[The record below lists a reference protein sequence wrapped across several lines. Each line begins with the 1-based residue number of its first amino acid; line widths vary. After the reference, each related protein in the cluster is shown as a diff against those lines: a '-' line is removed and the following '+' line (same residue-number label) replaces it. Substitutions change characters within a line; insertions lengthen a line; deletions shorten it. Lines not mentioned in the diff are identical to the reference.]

1 MLYLLR
7 IIPETDTI
15 YKIIHKKRGRILFM
29 AILTRLKRI
38 FGSQDMTQG
47 NPMSCILKFSIP
59 LLIGNLAQQL
69 YNTVDAFV
77 IGNSAWGDKGLA
89 AVGLAGP
96 IVNLLLVLFMGI
108 STGASILS
116 AQYFGAK
123 DRPTLNRCVGA
134 SLFLIVVSGLIM
146 MAAGY
151 FLSPVLINM
160 TTPPSPEVG
169 QGATD
174 YLQIFF
180 LGIIGSGMYNI
191 ISGILRGLGDSMMPL
206 LFLIVA
212 CVLNIF
218 LDLAFVN
225 SMGVAGVALATI
237 LAQGVSAVLCLW
249 RLCRIRH
256 ICDVEL
262 KNVIHPD
269 KPLMLRIG
277 ALGLPSGI
285 TQAIFSMSAIIV
297 QSLTN
302 TLGDAMVAAN
312 TAVMRVD
319 GFAMMPNFTFGTAAT
334 TYIGQNVGANRGDRL
349 KPGIKAML
357 KLGLIS
363 STVLVACILL
373 FGHQLI
379 GMFTETELTMQLG
392 VQGLNTLALGYICFS
407 VSQVLQGSMRGAG
420 ETAVPMYISILTT
433 VVLRMP
439 LAYLLAFLTRN
450 AQWPN
455 GQPAALFF
463 SLLISWVVAMVLS
476 IIAYRMK
483 WWRKKLPGTLGNE
496 L

>member
-1 MLYLLR
+1 MTLTQKLR
-7 IIPETDTI
+7 S
-15 YKIIHKKRGRILFM
+15 LFG
-29 AILTRLKRI
+29 A
-38 FGSQDMTQG
+38 QDMTVG
-47 NPMSCILKFSIP
+47 SPMSCLLKFSIP

-69 YNTVDAFV
+69 YNTVDAMV
-77 IGNSAWGDKGLA
+77 IGNSAWGDQGLA

-123 DRPTLNRCVGA
+123 DRPTLNKTVGA
-134 SLFLIVVSGLIM
+134 SLFLIVVSGVIM
-146 MAAGY
+146 MIAGY
-151 FLSPVLINM
+151 FLSPILINM

-237 LAQGVSAVLCLW
+237 IAQGISAVLCLW
-249 RLCRIRH
+249 RLCHIRH
-256 ICDVEL
+256 ICDVKIKHIL
-262 KNVIHPD
+262 HPD
-269 KPLMLRIG
+269 KPLMLKIG

-334 TYIGQNVGANRGDRL
+334 TYIGQNIGAGKGERL
-349 KPGIKAML
+349 KPGVKAML

-363 STVLVACILL
+363 STVMVAGILL

-392 VQGLNTLALGYICFS
+392 VQGLNTLAVGYICFS
-407 VSQVLQGSMRGAG
+407 VSQVLQGTMRGAG
-420 ETAVPMYISILTT
+420 ETKVPMYISIITT
-433 VVLRMP
+433 VILRMP
-439 LAYLLAFLTRN
+439 LAYLLAYMTRTPE
-450 AQWPN
+450 WPN
-455 GQPAALFF
+455 GQPAALFV
-463 SLLISWVVAMVLS
+463 SLLISWVVAMLLS
-476 IIAYRMK
+476 ILTYRMK
-483 WWRKKLPGTLGNE
+483 WWRRKLGPLGEE

>member
-1 MLYLLR
+1 MSLTQKLR
-7 IIPETDTI
+7 S
-15 YKIIHKKRGRILFM
+15 LFG
-29 AILTRLKRI
+29 A
-38 FGSQDMTQG
+38 QDMTVG
-47 NPMSCILKFSIP
+47 SPMSCLLKFSIP

-69 YNTVDAFV
+69 YNTVDAIV
-77 IGNSAWGDKGLA
+77 IGNSAWGDQGLA

-123 DRPTLNRCVGA
+123 DRPTLNKCIGA

-151 FLSPVLINM
+151 FLSPMLIGL

-206 LFLIVA
+206 LFLVIA

-237 LAQGVSAVLCLW
+237 IAQGVSAVLCLW
-249 RLCRIRH
+249 RLCHIRH
-256 ICDVEL
+256 ICDVKVEHI
-262 KNVIHPD
+262 IHPD
-269 KPLMLRIG
+269 KPLMLKIG

-312 TAVMRVD
+312 TAIMRVD

-334 TYIGQNVGANRGDRL
+334 TYIGQNVGAGRGDRL
-349 KPGIKAML
+349 KPGLKAL
-357 KLGLIS
+357 LLLGLIS
-363 STVLVACILL
+363 STVLVAAILL
-373 FGHQLI
+373 FGHNII
-379 GMFTETELTMQLG
+379 GWFTETELTIQLG
-392 VQGLNTLALGYICFS
+392 VQGLQTLAFGYICFS
-407 VSQVLQGSMRGAG
+407 VTQVLQGSMRGAG
-420 ETAVPMYISILTT
+420 ETKLPMYISIIGT
-433 VVLRMP
+433 VILRMP
-439 LAYLLAFLTRN
+439 LAYLMAALTKN
-450 AQWPN
+450 ETWPN
-455 GQPAALFF
+455 GQPIALFG
-463 SLLISWVVAMVLS
+463 SLLISWVVSMMMTVIS
-476 IIAYRMK
+476 YRMK
-483 WWRKKLPGTLGNE
+483 FWRKKLGTLGDE
-496 L
+496 I

>member
-1 MLYLLR
+1 MSLTQKLR
-7 IIPETDTI
+7 S
-15 YKIIHKKRGRILFM
+15 LFG
-29 AILTRLKRI
+29 A
-38 FGSQDMTQG
+38 QDMTVG
-47 NPMSCILKFSIP
+47 SPMSCLLKFSIP

-69 YNTVDAFV
+69 YNTVDAIV
-77 IGNSAWGDKGLA
+77 IGNSSWGDQGLA

-116 AQYFGAK
+116 AQFFGAK
-123 DRPTLNRCVGA
+123 DRPTLNKCIGA

-151 FLSPVLINM
+151 FLSPWLIGL

-206 LFLIVA
+206 LFLVIA

-237 LAQGVSAVLCLW
+237 IAQGVSAVLCLW
-249 RLCRIRH
+249 RLCHIRH

-262 KNVIHPD
+262 KTVVHPD
-269 KPLMLRIG
+269 KHLMIKIG

-312 TAVMRVD
+312 TAIMRVD

-334 TYIGQNVGANRGDRL
+334 TYIGQNVGAGRGDRL
-349 KPGIKAML
+349 KPGLKAML
-357 KLGLIS
+357 LLGLIS
-363 STVLVACILL
+363 STVLVVAILL
-373 FGHQLI
+373 FGHHII
-379 GMFTETELTMQLG
+379 GWFTETELTIQLG
-392 VQGLNTLALGYICFS
+392 VQGLQTLAFGYICFS
-407 VSQVLQGSMRGAG
+407 VSQVLQGTMRGAG
-420 ETAVPMYISILTT
+420 ETQIPMWISIICT
-433 VVLRMP
+433 VILRMP
-439 LAYLLAFLTRN
+439 LAYLMAYLTRN
-450 AQWPN
+450 EQWPN
-455 GQPAALFF
+455 GQPAALFV
-463 SLLISWVVAMVLS
+463 SLLICWVVGMILS
-476 IIAYRMK
+476 IVSYKMK
-483 WWRKKLPGTLGNE
+483 FWRKKLGTLGDE
-496 L
+496 I

>member
-1 MLYLLR
+1 MTF
-7 IIPETDTI
+7 I
-15 YKIIHKKRGRILFM
+15 
-29 AILTRLKRI
+29 TRLRSL
-38 FGSQDMTQG
+38 FGAQDMTVG
-47 NPMSCILKFSIP
+47 SPMSCLLKFSIP
-59 LLIGNLAQQL
+59 LLIGNIAQQM
-69 YNTVDAFV
+69 YNTVDAMV
-77 IGNSAWGDKGLA
+77 IGQSHWGDAGLA

-123 DRPTLNRCVGA
+123 DRPTLNRTVGA

-146 MAAGY
+146 MVAGY

-191 ISGILRGLGDSMMPL
+191 ISGILRGMGDSIYPL
-206 LFLIVA
+206 IFLVIA

-218 LDLAFVN
+218 LDLAFVEQ
-225 SMGVAGVALATI
+225 MGVAGVALATI
-237 LAQGVSAVLCLW
+237 IAQGVSAVLCLW
-249 RLCRIRH
+249 RLCHMRNV
-256 ICDVEL
+256 CDVKMKHVL
-262 KNVIHPD
+262 HPD
-269 KPLMLRIG
+269 KALMLKIG
-277 ALGLPSGI
+277 KLGLPSGI
-285 TQAIFSMSAIIV
+285 TQAIFSMSAIVV
-297 QSLTN
+297 QTLTN

-312 TAVMRVD
+312 TAIMRVD

-334 TYIGQNVGANRGDRL
+334 TYIGQNVGAGKGERL

-363 STVLVACILL
+363 SSIMVAGILL
-373 FGHQLI
+373 LGHNLV
-379 GMFTETELTMQLG
+379 GMFTDTELTIQLG
-392 VQGLNTLALGYICFS
+392 LQGLRTLAVGYICFS

-420 ETAVPMYISILTT
+420 ETTVPMYISIFTT
-433 VVLRMP
+433 VILRMP
-439 LAYLLAFLTRN
+439 LAYLLAFLTRTPE
-450 AQWPN
+450 WPN
-455 GQPAALFF
+455 GQPAALYV
-463 SLLISWVVAMVLS
+463 SLLTSWVVAMLLS
-476 IIAYRMK
+476 IAAYRMK
-483 WWRKKLPGTLGNE
+483 WWRKKLPADLGSA

>member
-1 MLYLLR
+1 MTLTQKLR
-7 IIPETDTI
+7 S
-15 YKIIHKKRGRILFM
+15 LFG
-29 AILTRLKRI
+29 A
-38 FGSQDMTQG
+38 QDMTIG
-47 NPMSCILKFSIP
+47 SPLSCLLKFSIP
-59 LLIGNLAQQL
+59 LLIGNLAQQM
-69 YNTVDAFV
+69 YNTVDAIV
-77 IGNSAWGDKGLA
+77 IGKSAWGDQGLA

-123 DRPTLNRCVGA
+123 DRPTLNKTIGA
-134 SLFLIVVSGLIM
+134 ALFLIVVSGVIM

-151 FLSPVLINM
+151 FLSPILIGL

-169 QGATD
+169 AGATD

-191 ISGILRGLGDSMMPL
+191 ISGILRGLGDSVYPL
-206 LFLIVA
+206 LFLVVA

-225 SMGVAGVALATI
+225 QMGVAGVALATI
-237 LAQGVSAVLCLW
+237 IAQGVSAVLCLW
-249 RLCRIRH
+249 RLCNIRH
-256 ICDVEL
+256 ICDVKMKHIL
-262 KNVIHPD
+262 HPD
-269 KPLMLRIG
+269 KPLMLKIG

-334 TYIGQNVGANRGDRL
+334 TYIGQNVGAGKGERL

-363 STVLVACILL
+363 STVMVAGILL

-392 VQGLNTLALGYICFS
+392 VQGLQTLAFGYICFS
-407 VSQVLQGSMRGAG
+407 VTQVLQGTMRGAG
-420 ETAVPMYISILTT
+420 ETQVPMYISIIGT
-433 VVLRMP
+433 VILRMP
-439 LAYLLAFLTRN
+439 LAYLLAYFTRN
-450 AQWPN
+450 EQWPN
-455 GQPAALFF
+455 GQPAALFM
-463 SLLISWVVAMVLS
+463 SLMIAWVLS
-476 IIAYRMK
+476 MLMTVISYRMK
-483 WWRKKLPGTLGNE
+483 FWRKKLPNNLGDQ

>member
-1 MLYLLR
+1 M
-7 IIPETDTI
+7 T
-15 YKIIHKKRGRILFM
+15 M
-29 AILTRLKRI
+29 MNRLKNF
-38 FGSQDMTQG
+38 FGVQDMTVG
-47 NPMSCILKFSIP
+47 KPMTGLLKFSIP

-69 YNTVDAFV
+69 YNTVDAIV
-77 IGNSAWGDKGLA
+77 IGNSPWGDQGLA

-123 DRPTLNRCVGA
+123 DRPTLNRCIGA

-146 MAAGY
+146 TVAGY
-151 FLSPVLINM
+151 FLSPMLIDL
-160 TTPPSPEVG
+160 TAPPSPEVRS
-169 QGATD
+169 GAID

-206 LFLIVA
+206 LFLVVA

-237 LAQGVSAVLCLW
+237 LAQGISAILCLW
-249 RLCRIRH
+249 RLCHIRH
-256 ICDVEL
+256 ICDV
-262 KNVIHPD
+262 KVKHIIHPD
-269 KPLMLRIG
+269 KPLMARIG
-277 ALGLPSGI
+277 MLGLPSGI

-302 TLGDAMVAAN
+302 SLGEAMVAAN

-334 TYIGQNVGANRGDRL
+334 TYIGQNVGAGRGDRL

-357 KLGLIS
+357 KLSLIS
-363 STVLVACILL
+363 SSVLVAGILL

-392 VQGLNTLALGYICFS
+392 VQGLNTLAFGYICFS

-439 LAYLLAFLTRN
+439 LAYLLAFLTRTPE
-450 AQWPN
+450 WPN
-455 GQPAALFF
+455 GQPAALFV
-463 SLLISWVVAMVLS
+463 SLLVSWIVGMLLS
-476 IIAYRMK
+476 IISYRMK

>member
-1 MLYLLR
+1 MSLTKKLR
-7 IIPETDTI
+7 A
-15 YKIIHKKRGRILFM
+15 LFG
-29 AILTRLKRI
+29 A
-38 FGSQDMTQG
+38 QDMTVG
-47 NPMSCILKFSIP
+47 SPMSCLLKFSIP

-69 YNTVDAFV
+69 YNTVDAIV
-77 IGNSAWGDKGLA
+77 IGQSSWGDQGLA

-123 DRPTLNRCVGA
+123 DRPTLNRCIGA

-146 MAAGY
+146 MVAGY
-151 FLSPVLINM
+151 FLSPMLIGM

-206 LFLIVA
+206 LFLVVA

-225 SMGVAGVALATI
+225 QMGVAGVALATI
-237 LAQGVSAVLCLW
+237 IAQGVSAVLCLW
-249 RLCRIRH
+249 RLCHIRH
-256 ICDVEL
+256 ICDVKKEHI
-262 KNVIHPD
+262 IHPD
-269 KPLMLRIG
+269 KQLMLKIG

-312 TAVMRVD
+312 TAIMRVD

-334 TYIGQNVGANRGDRL
+334 TYIGQNVGAGRGDRL
-349 KPGIKAML
+349 KPGVKAML
-357 KLGLIS
+357 MLGLIS
-363 STVLVACILL
+363 STVMVGSILL
-373 FGHQLI
+373 FGHNII
-379 GMFTETELTMQLG
+379 GWFTQTELTMQLG
-392 VQGLNTLALGYICFS
+392 VQGLQTLALGYICFS
-407 VSQVLQGSMRGAG
+407 VTQVLQGTMRGAG
-420 ETAVPMYISILTT
+420 ETKLPMYISIIGT

-439 LAYLLAFLTRN
+439 LAYLMAYLTRSE
-450 AQWPN
+450 QWPN
-455 GQPAALFF
+455 GQPIALFG
-463 SLLISWVVAMVLS
+463 SLLIAWVVSMLMTIVS
-476 IIAYRMK
+476 YRMK
-483 WWRKKLPGTLGNE
+483 FWRRKLGSLGDD

>member
-1 MLYLLR
+1 M
-7 IIPETDTI
+7 
-15 YKIIHKKRGRILFM
+15 YKMTLVRKMRSLFG
-29 AILTRLKRI
+29 A
-38 FGSQDMTQG
+38 QDMTVG
-47 NPMSCILKFSIP
+47 SPMSCLLKFSIP

-69 YNTVDAFV
+69 YNTVDAMV
-77 IGNSAWGDKGLA
+77 IGQSSWGDQGLA

-108 STGASILS
+108 STGASVLS

-123 DRPTLNRCVGA
+123 DRPTLNRTVGA
-134 SLFLIVVSGLIM
+134 SLFLIVISGLIM

-151 FLSPVLINM
+151 FLSPLLINM
-160 TTPPSPEVG
+160 TNPPSPEVG
-169 QGATD
+169 AGATD

-191 ISGILRGLGDSMMPL
+191 ISGVLRGLGDSMMPL
-206 LFLIVA
+206 LFLVVA
-212 CVLNIF
+212 CVLNII

-225 SMGVAGVALATI
+225 QMGVAGVALATI
-237 LAQGVSAVLCLW
+237 IAQGVSAVLCLW
-249 RLCRIRH
+249 RLCHIRH
-256 ICDVEL
+256 ICDVEMRH
-262 KNVIHPD
+262 VVHPD
-269 KPLMLRIG
+269 KTLMLKIG
-277 ALGLPSGI
+277 AIGLPAGI

-297 QSLTN
+297 QNLTN
-302 TLGDAMVAAN
+302 RLGDAMVAAN

-334 TYIGQNVGANRGDRL
+334 TYIGQNVGAGRGDRL

-357 KLGLIS
+357 TLGLIS
-363 STVLVACILL
+363 STILVACILL

-379 GMFTETELTMQLG
+379 GMFTDTELTIQLG
-392 VQGLNTLALGYICFS
+392 VQGLNTLAFGYICFS

-420 ETAVPMYISILTT
+420 ETKVPMYISILTT

-439 LAYLLAFLTRN
+439 LAYLMAYLTRTET
-450 AQWPN
+450 WPN
-455 GQPAALFF
+455 GQPAALFV
-463 SLLISWVVAMVLS
+463 SLLVSWVVAMLMS

-483 WWRKKLPGTLGNE
+483 WWRSKLPGTLGEE

>member
-1 MLYLLR
+1 MSLAQKFR
-7 IIPETDTI
+7 A
-15 YKIIHKKRGRILFM
+15 LFG
-29 AILTRLKRI
+29 A
-38 FGSQDMTQG
+38 QDMTVG
-47 NPMSCILKFSIP
+47 SPMSCLLKFSIP
-59 LLIGNLAQQL
+59 LLIGNLAQQM
-69 YNTVDAFV
+69 YNTVDAIV
-77 IGNSAWGDKGLA
+77 IGNSAWGDQGLA

-123 DRPTLNRCVGA
+123 DRPTLNKTVGA
-134 SLFLIVVSGLIM
+134 SLFLIVVSGLLM

-151 FLSPVLINM
+151 FLSPALIDL

-169 QGATD
+169 EGATA

-180 LGIIGSGMYNI
+180 LGILGCGMYNI
-191 ISGILRGLGDSMMPL
+191 LSGILRGLGDSMMPL

-212 CVLNIF
+212 CVLNII
-218 LDLAFVN
+218 LDVVFVS

-237 LAQGVSAVLCLW
+237 IAQGVSALLCLW

-262 KNVIHPD
+262 RHVIHPD
-269 KPLMLRIG
+269 KPLMLKIG
-277 ALGLPSGI
+277 ALGLPAGI

-302 TLGDAMVAAN
+302 SLGDAMVAAS

-334 TYIGQNVGANRGDRL
+334 TYIGQNIGAGRGDRL
-349 KPGIKAML
+349 KPGVKAML

-363 STVLVACILL
+363 STLLVVCILL

-379 GMFTETELTMQLG
+379 GMFTDTELTMRLG
-392 VQGLNTLALGYICFS
+392 VQGLNTLAVGYICFS
-407 VSQVLQGSMRGAG
+407 VSQVLQGTMRGAG
-420 ETAVPMYISILTT
+420 ETQVPMYISIITT
-433 VVLRMP
+433 VALRLP
-439 LAYLLAFLTRN
+439 LAYLIAYLTRTPE
-450 AQWPN
+450 WPH
-455 GQPAALFF
+455 GQPSALFV
-463 SLLISWVVAMVLS
+463 SLLSSWVVAMLLSVLT
-476 IIAYRMK
+476 YRMK
-483 WWRKKLPGTLGNE
+483 WWRRKLGDLGDD

>member
-1 MLYLLR
+1 MSLAQKFR
-7 IIPETDTI
+7 A
-15 YKIIHKKRGRILFM
+15 LFG
-29 AILTRLKRI
+29 A
-38 FGSQDMTQG
+38 QDMTVG
-47 NPMSCILKFSIP
+47 SPMSCLLKFSIP
-59 LLIGNLAQQL
+59 LLIGNLAQQM
-69 YNTVDAFV
+69 YNTVDAIV
-77 IGNSAWGDKGLA
+77 IGNSAWGDQGLA

-123 DRPTLNRCVGA
+123 DRPTLNKTIGA
-134 SLFLIVVSGLIM
+134 SLFLIAVSGLLM

-151 FLSPVLINM
+151 FLSPALINL

-169 QGATD
+169 EGAIA

-180 LGIIGSGMYNI
+180 LGILGCGMYNI
-191 ISGILRGLGDSMMPL
+191 LSGILRGLGDSMMPL

-212 CVLNIF
+212 CVLNII
-218 LDLAFVN
+218 LDVVFVS

-237 LAQGVSAVLCLW
+237 IAQGVSALLCLW

-262 KNVIHPD
+262 RHVIHPD
-269 KPLMLRIG
+269 KPLMLKIG
-277 ALGLPSGI
+277 ALGLPAGI

-302 TLGDAMVAAN
+302 SLGDAMVAAS

-334 TYIGQNVGANRGDRL
+334 TYIGQNIGAGRGDRL
-349 KPGIKAML
+349 KPGVKAML

-363 STVLVACILL
+363 STLLVVCILL

-379 GMFTETELTMQLG
+379 GMFTDTELTMQLG
-392 VQGLNTLALGYICFS
+392 VQGLNTLAVGYICFS
-407 VSQVLQGSMRGAG
+407 VSQVLQGTMRGAG
-420 ETAVPMYISILTT
+420 ETQVPMYISIITT
-433 VVLRMP
+433 VALRLP
-439 LAYLLAFLTRN
+439 LAYLIAYLTRTPE
-450 AQWPN
+450 WPH
-455 GQPAALFF
+455 GQPSALFV
-463 SLLISWVVAMVLS
+463 SLLSSWVVAMLLSVLT
-476 IIAYRMK
+476 YRMK
-483 WWRKKLPGTLGNE
+483 WWRKKLGDLGDD

>member
-1 MLYLLR
+1 M
-7 IIPETDTI
+7 T
-15 YKIIHKKRGRILFM
+15 M
-29 AILTRLKRI
+29 MNRLKDF
-38 FGSQDMTQG
+38 FGVQDMTVG
-47 NPMSCILKFSIP
+47 KPMTGLLKFSIP

-69 YNTVDAFV
+69 YNTVDAIV
-77 IGNSAWGDKGLA
+77 IGNSPWGDQGLA

-123 DRPTLNRCVGA
+123 DRPTLNRCIGA

-146 MAAGY
+146 MVAGY
-151 FLSPVLINM
+151 FLSPMLIDL
-160 TTPPSPEVG
+160 TAPPSPEVRS
-169 QGATD
+169 GAID

-206 LFLIVA
+206 LFLVVA

-237 LAQGVSAVLCLW
+237 LAQGISAILCLW
-249 RLCRIRH
+249 RLCHIRH
-256 ICDVEL
+256 ICDV
-262 KNVIHPD
+262 KVKHIIHPD
-269 KPLMLRIG
+269 KPLMVRIG
-277 ALGLPSGI
+277 MLGLPSGI

-302 TLGDAMVAAN
+302 SLGEAMVAAN

-334 TYIGQNVGANRGDRL
+334 TYIGQNVGAGRGDRL

-357 KLGLIS
+357 KLSLIS
-363 STVLVACILL
+363 SSVLVAGILL

-392 VQGLNTLALGYICFS
+392 VQGLNTLAFGYICFS

-439 LAYLLAFLTRN
+439 LAYLLAFLTRTPE
-450 AQWPN
+450 WPN
-455 GQPAALFF
+455 GQPAALFV
-463 SLLISWVVAMVLS
+463 SLLVSWIVGMLLS
-476 IIAYRMK
+476 IISYRMK

>member
-1 MLYLLR
+1 M
-7 IIPETDTI
+7 
-15 YKIIHKKRGRILFM
+15 
-29 AILTRLKRI
+29 
-38 FGSQDMTQG
+38 
-47 NPMSCILKFSIP
+47 
-59 LLIGNLAQQL
+59 
-69 YNTVDAFV
+69 
-77 IGNSAWGDKGLA
+77 
-89 AVGLAGP
+89 GLAGT
-96 IVNLLLVLFMGI
+96 IVKLLLVLFMGI

-146 MAAGY
+146 TVAGY
-151 FLSPVLINM
+151 FLSPMLIDL
-160 TTPPSPEVG
+160 TAPPSPEVRS
-169 QGATD
+169 GAID

-206 LFLIVA
+206 LFLVVA

-237 LAQGVSAVLCLW
+237 LAQGISAILCLW
-249 RLCRIRH
+249 RLCHIRH
-256 ICDVEL
+256 ICDV
-262 KNVIHPD
+262 KVKHIIHPD
-269 KPLMLRIG
+269 KPLMARIG
-277 ALGLPSGI
+277 MLGLPSGI

-302 TLGDAMVAAN
+302 SLGEAMVAAN

-334 TYIGQNVGANRGDRL
+334 TYIGQNVGAGRGDRL

-357 KLGLIS
+357 KLSLIS
-363 STVLVACILL
+363 SSVLVAGILL

-392 VQGLNTLALGYICFS
+392 VQGLNTLAFGYICFS

-439 LAYLLAFLTRN
+439 LAYLLAFLTRTPE
-450 AQWPN
+450 WPN
-455 GQPAALFF
+455 GQPAALFV
-463 SLLISWVVAMVLS
+463 SLLVSWIVGMLLS
-476 IIAYRMK
+476 IISYRMK

>member
-1 MLYLLR
+1 MSLTQKLR
-7 IIPETDTI
+7 S
-15 YKIIHKKRGRILFM
+15 LFG
-29 AILTRLKRI
+29 A
-38 FGSQDMTQG
+38 QDMTVG
-47 NPMSCILKFSIP
+47 SPMSCLLKFSIP

-69 YNTVDAFV
+69 YNTVDAIV
-77 IGNSAWGDKGLA
+77 IGNSAWGDQGLA

-123 DRPTLNRCVGA
+123 DRHTLNKCIGA

-151 FLSPVLINM
+151 FLSPMLIGL

-206 LFLIVA
+206 LFLVIA

-237 LAQGVSAVLCLW
+237 IAQGVSAVLCLW
-249 RLCRIRH
+249 RLCHIRH
-256 ICDVEL
+256 ICDVKVEHI
-262 KNVIHPD
+262 IHPD
-269 KPLMLRIG
+269 KPLMLKIG

-312 TAVMRVD
+312 TAIMRVD

-334 TYIGQNVGANRGDRL
+334 TYIGQNVGAGRGDRL
-349 KPGIKAML
+349 KPGLKAML
-357 KLGLIS
+357 LLGLIS
-363 STVLVACILL
+363 STVLVAAILL
-373 FGHQLI
+373 FGHNI
-379 GMFTETELTMQLG
+379 IRWFTETELTIQLG
-392 VQGLNTLALGYICFS
+392 VQGLQTLAFGYICFS
-407 VSQVLQGSMRGAG
+407 VTQVLQGSMRGAG
-420 ETAVPMYISILTT
+420 ETKLPMYISIIGT
-433 VVLRMP
+433 VILRMP
-439 LAYLLAFLTRN
+439 LAYLMAALTKN
-450 AQWPN
+450 ETWPN
-455 GQPAALFF
+455 GQPIALFG
-463 SLLISWVVAMVLS
+463 SLLISWVVSMMMTVVS
-476 IIAYRMK
+476 YRMK
-483 WWRKKLPGTLGNE
+483 FWRKKLGTLGDE
-496 L
+496 I

>member
-1 MLYLLR
+1 MLTKKLR
-7 IIPETDTI
+7 A
-15 YKIIHKKRGRILFM
+15 LFG
-29 AILTRLKRI
+29 A
-38 FGSQDMTQG
+38 QDMTVG
-47 NPMSCILKFSIP
+47 SPMSCLLKFSIP

-69 YNTVDAFV
+69 YNTVDAIV
-77 IGNSAWGDKGLA
+77 IGNSAWGDQGLA

-151 FLSPVLINM
+151 FLSPALIGM

-206 LFLIVA
+206 LFLVVA

-218 LDLAFVN
+218 LDLAFVD

-237 LAQGVSAVLCLW
+237 IAQGVSAVLCLW
-249 RLCRIRH
+249 RLSHIRH
-256 ICDVEL
+256 ICDVEV
-262 KNVIHPD
+262 KNVLHPD
-269 KPLMLRIG
+269 KQLMLKIG

-334 TYIGQNVGANRGDRL
+334 TYIGQNVGAGKAERL
-349 KPGIKAML
+349 KPG
-357 KLGLIS
+357 
-363 STVLVACILL
+363 V
-373 FGHQLI
+373 
-379 GMFTETELTMQLG
+379 
-392 VQGLNTLALGYICFS
+392 
-407 VSQVLQGSMRGAG
+407 
-420 ETAVPMYISILTT
+420 
-433 VVLRMP
+433 
-439 LAYLLAFLTRN
+439 
-450 AQWPN
+450 
-455 GQPAALFF
+455 
-463 SLLISWVVAMVLS
+463 
-476 IIAYRMK
+476 
-483 WWRKKLPGTLGNE
+483 
-496 L
+496 

>member
-1 MLYLLR
+1 M
-7 IIPETDTI
+7 T
-15 YKIIHKKRGRILFM
+15 M
-29 AILTRLKRI
+29 MNRLKNF
-38 FGSQDMTQG
+38 FGVQDMTVG
-47 NPMSCILKFSIP
+47 KPMTGLLKFSIP
-59 LLIGNLAQQL
+59 LLIGNLAQQM
-69 YNTVDAFV
+69 YNTVDAIV
-77 IGNSAWGDKGLA
+77 IGNSAWGDQGLA

-123 DRPTLNRCVGA
+123 DRPMLNRCVGA

-146 MAAGY
+146 MVAGY
-151 FLSPVLINM
+151 FLSPMLIDL
-160 TTPPSPEVG
+160 TTPPSPEVRS
-169 QGATD
+169 GAID

-206 LFLIVA
+206 LYLVVA

-249 RLCRIRH
+249 RLCHIRNV
-256 ICDVEL
+256 CDV
-262 KNVIHPD
+262 KVKHIIHPD

-302 TLGDAMVAAN
+302 TLGEAMVAAN

-334 TYIGQNVGANRGDRL
+334 TYIGQNVGAGRGDRL

-357 KLGLIS
+357 KLSLIS
-363 STVLVACILL
+363 SSVLVAGILL

-392 VQGLNTLALGYICFS
+392 VQGLNTLAFGYICFS

-433 VVLRMP
+433 VILRMP
-439 LAYLLAFLTRN
+439 LAYLLAFLTRTPE
-450 AQWPN
+450 WPN
-455 GQPAALFF
+455 GQPAALFV
-463 SLLISWVVAMVLS
+463 SLLVSWVVGMILS
-476 IIAYRMK
+476 IISYRMK
-483 WWRKKLPGTLGNE
+483 WWRRKLPGTLGNE

>member
-1 MLYLLR
+1 MTLTQKLR
-7 IIPETDTI
+7 S
-15 YKIIHKKRGRILFM
+15 LFG
-29 AILTRLKRI
+29 A
-38 FGSQDMTQG
+38 QDMTVG
-47 NPMSCILKFSIP
+47 SPMSCLLKFSVP
-59 LLIGNLAQQL
+59 LLIGNIAQQM
-69 YNTVDAFV
+69 YNTVDAIV
-77 IGNSAWGDKGLA
+77 IGNSAWGDQGLA

-123 DRPTLNRCVGA
+123 DRPTLNKCVGA

-146 MAAGY
+146 MVAGY
-151 FLSPVLINM
+151 FLSPVLINL

-237 LAQGVSAVLCLW
+237 IAQGVSAVLCLW
-249 RLCRIRH
+249 RLCHIRH
-256 ICDVEL
+256 ICDVEMKTVL
-262 KNVIHPD
+262 HPD
-269 KPLMLRIG
+269 KNLMLKIG

-334 TYIGQNVGANRGDRL
+334 TYIGQNVGAGRGDRL
-349 KPGIKAML
+349 KPGVKAML

-363 STVLVACILL
+363 SPVMVAGILL
-373 FGHQLI
+373 FGHHLI

-392 VQGLNTLALGYICFS
+392 VQGLNTLAVGYICFS
-407 VSQVLQGSMRGAG
+407 VSQVLQGTMRGAG
-420 ETAVPMYISILTT
+420 ETQVPMYISILTT

-439 LAYLLAFLTRN
+439 LAYLLAALTKTE
-450 AQWPN
+450 AWPN
-455 GQPAALFF
+455 GQPAALFV
-463 SLLISWVVAMVLS
+463 SLLTSWVVAMLLS
-476 IIAYRMK
+476 IISYRMK
-483 WWRKKLPGTLGNE
+483 FWRKKLGDLGNA

>member
-1 MLYLLR
+1 MSLAQKFR
-7 IIPETDTI
+7 A
-15 YKIIHKKRGRILFM
+15 LFG
-29 AILTRLKRI
+29 A
-38 FGSQDMTQG
+38 QDMTVG
-47 NPMSCILKFSIP
+47 SPMSCLLKFSIP
-59 LLIGNLAQQL
+59 LLIGNLAQQM
-69 YNTVDAFV
+69 YNTVDAIV
-77 IGNSAWGDKGLA
+77 IGNSAWGDQGLA

-123 DRPTLNRCVGA
+123 DRPTLNRTIGA
-134 SLFLIVVSGLIM
+134 SLFLIAVSGLLM

-151 FLSPVLINM
+151 FLSPALINL

-169 QGATD
+169 EGAIA

-180 LGIIGSGMYNI
+180 LGILGCGMYNI
-191 ISGILRGLGDSMMPL
+191 LSGILRGLGDSMMPL

-212 CVLNIF
+212 CVLNII
-218 LDLAFVN
+218 LDVVFVS

-237 LAQGVSAVLCLW
+237 IAQGVSALLCLW

-262 KNVIHPD
+262 RHVIHPD
-269 KPLMLRIG
+269 KPLMLKIG
-277 ALGLPSGI
+277 ALGLPAGI

-302 TLGDAMVAAN
+302 SLGDAMVAAS

-334 TYIGQNVGANRGDRL
+334 TYIGQNIGAGRGDRL
-349 KPGIKAML
+349 KPGVKAML

-363 STVLVACILL
+363 STLLVVCILL

-379 GMFTETELTMQLG
+379 GMFTDTELTMRLG
-392 VQGLNTLALGYICFS
+392 VQGLNTLAVGYICFS
-407 VSQVLQGSMRGAG
+407 VSQVLQGTMRGAG
-420 ETAVPMYISILTT
+420 ETQVPMYISIITT
-433 VVLRMP
+433 VALRLP
-439 LAYLLAFLTRN
+439 LAYLIAYLTRTPE
-450 AQWPN
+450 WPH
-455 GQPAALFF
+455 GQPSALFV
-463 SLLISWVVAMVLS
+463 SLLSSWVVAMLLSVLT
-476 IIAYRMK
+476 YRMK
-483 WWRKKLPGTLGNE
+483 WWRRKLGDLGDD

>member
-1 MLYLLR
+1 MSFTKKLR
-7 IIPETDTI
+7 A
-15 YKIIHKKRGRILFM
+15 LFG
-29 AILTRLKRI
+29 A
-38 FGSQDMTQG
+38 QDMTVG
-47 NPMSCILKFSIP
+47 SPMSCLLKFSIP
-59 LLIGNLAQQL
+59 LLIGNLAQQM
-69 YNTVDAFV
+69 YNTVDAIV
-77 IGNSAWGDKGLA
+77 IGNSSWGDQGLA

-116 AQYFGAK
+116 AQFFGAK

-151 FLSPVLINM
+151 FLSPWLIGL

-206 LFLIVA
+206 LFLVIA

-218 LDLAFVN
+218 LDLLFVN

-237 LAQGVSAVLCLW
+237 IAQGVSACLCLW
-249 RLCRIRH
+249 RLCNIRH
-256 ICDVEL
+256 ICDVEVKHVL
-262 KNVIHPD
+262 HPD
-269 KPLMLRIG
+269 KTLMIKIG

-312 TAVMRVD
+312 TAIMRVD

-334 TYIGQNVGANRGDRL
+334 TYIGQNVGAGRGDRL
-349 KPGIKAML
+349 KPGLKAML
-357 KLGLIS
+357 LLGLIS
-363 STVLVACILL
+363 STVLVTAILL
-373 FGHQLI
+373 FGHNII
-379 GMFTETELTMQLG
+379 GMFTETELTIQLG
-392 VQGLNTLALGYICFS
+392 VQGLQTLAFGYICFS
-407 VSQVLQGSMRGAG
+407 VSQVLQGTMRGAG
-420 ETAVPMYISILTT
+420 ETQIPMWISIICT
-433 VVLRMP
+433 VILRMP
-439 LAYLLAFLTRN
+439 MAYVMAYFTRN
-450 AQWPN
+450 EQWPN
-455 GQPAALFF
+455 GQPSALFT
-463 SLLISWVVAMVLS
+463 SLLICWVVGMILS
-476 IIAYRMK
+476 IVSYKMK
-483 WWRKKLPGTLGNE
+483 FWRKKLGALGND

>member
-1 MLYLLR
+1 MSLTQKLR
-7 IIPETDTI
+7 S
-15 YKIIHKKRGRILFM
+15 LFG
-29 AILTRLKRI
+29 A
-38 FGSQDMTQG
+38 QDMTVG
-47 NPMSCILKFSIP
+47 SPMSCLLKFSIP

-69 YNTVDAFV
+69 YNTVDAIV
-77 IGNSAWGDKGLA
+77 IGNSSWGDQGLA

-123 DRPTLNRCVGA
+123 DRPTLNKCIGA

-151 FLSPVLINM
+151 FLSPMLIGL

-206 LFLIVA
+206 LFLVIA

-237 LAQGVSAVLCLW
+237 IAQGVSAVLCLW
-249 RLCRIRH
+249 RLCHIRH
-256 ICDVEL
+256 ICDVKVEHIL
-262 KNVIHPD
+262 HPD
-269 KPLMLRIG
+269 KPLMLKIG

-312 TAVMRVD
+312 TAIMRVD

-334 TYIGQNVGANRGDRL
+334 TYIGQNVGAGRGDRL
-349 KPGIKAML
+349 KPGLKAML
-357 KLGLIS
+357 LLGLIS
-363 STVLVACILL
+363 STVLVAAILL
-373 FGHQLI
+373 FGHNII
-379 GMFTETELTMQLG
+379 GWFTETELTIQLG
-392 VQGLNTLALGYICFS
+392 VQGLQTLAFGYICFS
-407 VSQVLQGSMRGAG
+407 VTQVLQGSMRGAG
-420 ETAVPMYISILTT
+420 ETKLPMYISIIGT
-433 VVLRMP
+433 VILRMP
-439 LAYLLAFLTRN
+439 LAYLMAALTKN
-450 AQWPN
+450 ETWPN
-455 GQPAALFF
+455 GQPIALFG
-463 SLLISWVVAMVLS
+463 SLLISWVVSMMMTVVS
-476 IIAYRMK
+476 YRMK
-483 WWRKKLPGTLGNE
+483 FWRKKLGTLGDE
-496 L
+496 I

>member
-1 MLYLLR
+1 M
-7 IIPETDTI
+7 
-15 YKIIHKKRGRILFM
+15 
-29 AILTRLKRI
+29 
-38 FGSQDMTQG
+38 
-47 NPMSCILKFSIP
+47 
-59 LLIGNLAQQL
+59 
-69 YNTVDAFV
+69 YNTVDAIV
-77 IGNSAWGDKGLA
+77 IGNSAWGDQGLA

-116 AQYFGAK
+116 AQFFGAK
-123 DRPTLNRCVGA
+123 DRPTLNKTVGA
-134 SLFLIVVSGLIM
+134 SLFLIVVSGVIM

-151 FLSPVLINM
+151 FLSPVLIGM

-169 QGATD
+169 AGATD

-206 LFLIVA
+206 LFLVIA
-212 CVLNIF
+212 CVLNII
-218 LDLAFVN
+218 LDIVFVN

-237 LAQGVSAVLCLW
+237 IAQGVSAILCLW
-249 RLCRIRH
+249 RLCHIRH
-256 ICDVEL
+256 ICDVEVKHIL
-262 KNVIHPD
+262 HPD
-269 KPLMLRIG
+269 KPLMIKIG
-277 ALGLPSGI
+277 ALGLPAGI

-312 TAVMRVD
+312 TAIMRVD

-334 TYIGQNVGANRGDRL
+334 TYIGQNIGAGKGERL

-363 STVLVACILL
+363 STVLVSAILL
-373 FGHQLI
+373 FGNTII
-379 GMFTETELTMQLG
+379 GWFTQTELTMHLG
-392 VQGLNTLALGYICFS
+392 VQGLQTLAVGYICFS

-420 ETAVPMYISILTT
+420 ETTVPMYISIFTT

-439 LAYLLAFLTRN
+439 LAYLLAALTKN
-450 AQWPN
+450 AEWPN
-455 GQPAALFF
+455 GQPAALFV
-463 SLLISWVVAMVLS
+463 SLLASWVVAMLLS
-476 IIAYRMK
+476 ILAYRLK
-483 WWRKKLPGTLGNE
+483 FWRRKLPGTLGEE